1 MDEHSTLLYIMLSQM
16 KGIGPV
22 SQTSLLKLCGG
33 DIKQCFEMDEED
45 LYRLNE
51 TLPAGQRLAGTK
63 IGAFLSGRNSTEK
76 RYEAKAVLES
86 CKNLGISV
94 ITKEDIHYPGRFS
107 SLPDMP
113 CLLYVKGRLA
123 INDCSVSAGIVG
135 ARRCTPEDKGKAILT
150 AEQEVK
156 KGNAIVSGMAK
167 GIDSYAHTA
176 ALKSGGYTI
185 AVLGNGP
192 DICYPKEHQTL
203 YEAIAQMGCVV
214 SEYPPGMTPRS
225 YMFPRRNRLIA
236 ALSDKLYII
245 GAGRNSGTNTTAAFC
260 RKYQRWSRDIDSI
273 HLDHYN
279 KITSDIWK

>member
-1 MDEHSTLLYIMLSQM
+1 
-16 KGIGPV
+16 
-22 SQTSLLKLCGG
+22 
-33 DIKQCFEMDEED
+33 
-45 LYRLNE
+45 
-51 TLPAGQRLAGTK
+51 
-63 IGAFLSGRNSTEK
+63 
-76 RYEAKAVLES
+76 
-86 CKNLGISV
+86 
-94 ITKEDIHYPGRFS
+94 
-107 SLPDMP
+107 
-113 CLLYVKGRLA
+113 
-123 INDCSVSAGIVG
+123 
-135 ARRCTPEDKGKAILT
+135 
-150 AEQEVK
+150 
-156 KGNAIVSGMAK
+156 MAK

-214 SEYPPGMTPRS
+214 SEYPPGVTPRS